1 MVLLS
6 SSWWLDS
13 SWDVE
18 THEWQLALAPQG
30 VDVILCLTLILPS
43 QVVIN
48 QNLPCHLYINLE
60 KRNFTFN
67 KALL

>member
-1 MVLLS
+1 MVFLS

-30 VDVILCLTLILPS
+30 VDVILRLTLILPG

-60 KRNFTFN
+60 KN
-67 KALL
+67 KLYF